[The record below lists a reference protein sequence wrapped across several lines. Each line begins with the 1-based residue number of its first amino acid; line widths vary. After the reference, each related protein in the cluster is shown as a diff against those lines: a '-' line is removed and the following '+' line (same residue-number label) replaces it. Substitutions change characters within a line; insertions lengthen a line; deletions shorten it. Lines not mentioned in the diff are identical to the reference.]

1 MDLNFMGVMRCTK
14 AVLPHMRTARSGHVV
29 NISSVGG
36 LVGQPFN
43 EIYCAAKFAVEGYTE
58 SLACY
63 VTPSFGIN
71 FTSVEPGG
79 IRTEFVANV
88 MAQVAGSGGVLDDE
102 YKPILDKY
110 LGAARN
116 RQAASSAYQTA
127 DEAAAVVVDVIEAE
141 SPPIRVRTSA
151 WAEEFTKLKTLADPD
166 GKKLQA
172 EVIERFLS

>member
-1 MDLNFMGVMRCTK
+1 ML
-14 AVLPHMRTARSGHVV
+14 RTR
-29 NISSVGG
+29 NSSDA
-36 LVGQPFN
+36 
-43 EIYCAAKFAVEGYTE
+43 EWI
-58 SLACY
+58 
-63 VTPSFGIN
+63 
-71 FTSVEPGG
+71 VEPGG

-88 MAQVAGSGGVLDDE
+88 MAQVAGSGGMLDDE

-127 DEAAAVVVDVIEAE
+127 DEAAVVVVSAIEAAE
-141 SPPIRVRTSA
+141 PPIRIRTSA
-151 WAEEFTKLKTLADPD
+151 WSEEFTRLKTMADPD